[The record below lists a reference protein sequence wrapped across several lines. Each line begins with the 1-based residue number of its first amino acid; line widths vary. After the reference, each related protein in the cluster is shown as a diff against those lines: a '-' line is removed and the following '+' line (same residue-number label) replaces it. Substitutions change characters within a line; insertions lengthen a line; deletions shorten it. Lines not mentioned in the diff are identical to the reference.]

1 MGALAYLPL
10 SAVLFFIGSG
20 LYVYYQHYAALP
32 EGLGENE
39 VLPHFIMTELPMGIS
54 GLLVAAIL
62 AAAMSTVDSSLN
74 SSATLLLCDVRNR
87 FRKTVSS
94 DRGDL
99 VFLRMTTVVLGIAGI
114 VAGLAMINVKSMLDV
129 WWKISG
135 ILSGGTLGL
144 ILLARFTSVQGARST
159 LPAVIAG
166 VLAIAAITIAH
177 LDEPAGWLVPLHSA
191 LQPIKTYCS
200 LLMAI
205 VVGTT
210 IVFVLGIVL
219 AWTIGGKS
227 ARRAAAKSV

>member
-1 MGALAYLPL
+1 
-10 SAVLFFIGSG
+10 
-20 LYVYYQHYAALP
+20 
-32 EGLGENE
+32 
-39 VLPHFIMTELPMGIS
+39 
-54 GLLVAAIL
+54 
-62 AAAMSTVDSSLN
+62 
-74 SSATLLLCDVRNR
+74 
-87 FRKTVSS
+87 
-94 DRGDL
+94 
-99 VFLRMTTVVLGIAGI
+99 
-114 VAGLAMINVKSMLDV
+114 
-129 WWKISG
+129 
-135 ILSGGTLGL
+135 
-144 ILLARFTSVQGARST
+144 
-159 LPAVIAG
+159 